1 MNNCKN
7 SNIITNSKSMQLGGE
22 IKATTAACKIDL

>member
-1 MNNCKN
+1 MVKTQIF
-7 SNIITNSKSMQLGGE
+7 STNSKSMQLGGK